1 MMEKEIITFE
11 RFGDYLRF
19 KRKELGVSQ
28 QELGLKT
35 NMERTYVS
43 MLETKG
49 NPSFGKIK
57 EISNALGITIEEFFR
72 TEIAEAKPPTIL
84 IKFNKGETE
93 KMHKEKVIE
102 EDCYPIPII
111 KNDKPLKTGKIAVE
125 DIQSYLM
132 LDGETLGDEAHKKLV
147 AVRHI
152 PSIPFPLV
160 VLDLEDKKLTEGEV
174 YAIEDKGIKLLKPFY
189 VNEMKGVVLQPVY
202 GTAKPMAIFGRQK
215 QFIKVMGKAIIAYF
229 RLPLSNK

>member
-1 MMEKEIITFE
+1 MMEKELITFE
-11 RFGDYLRF
+11 KFGDYLKF

-28 QELGLKT
+28 RELGQKT

-57 EISNALGITIEEFFR
+57 EISDALGITIEEFFR
-72 TEIAEAKPPTIL
+72 TEIAEAEPPTIL
-84 IKFNKGETE
+84 IKFNKGEPE
-93 KMHKEKVIE
+93 KMHKEKIIN

-132 LDGETLGDEAHKKLV
+132 LDGETLGENTHKKLV

-160 VLDLEDKKLTEGEV
+160 VLDLSDKKLTEGEV
-174 YAIEDKGIKLLKPFY
+174 YAIENNGIKLLKPYY
-189 VNEMKGVVLQPVY
+189 VNEMKGVVLQSAY

-215 QFIKVMGKAIIAYF
+215 QFIKVLGKAIFAY
-229 RLPLSNK
+229 LSFPFK

>member
-1 MMEKEIITFE
+1 MEGKTMNFE
-11 RFGDYLRF
+11 KFGDYLKF

-28 QELGLKT
+28 QELGDKT

-57 EISNALGITIEEFFR
+57 EISNALGISIEEFFR
-72 TEIAEAKPPTIL
+72 TEISEAEPPTIL

-93 KMHKEKVIE
+93 KMHKETMIK

-111 KNDKPLKTGKIAVE
+111 KNDKPLKTGKITVE
-125 DIQSYLM
+125 DIQAYVM
-132 LDGETLGDEAHKKLV
+132 LDGQTLGDNTHKKLV

-160 VLDLEDKKLTEGEV
+160 ILNLEDKKLTEGEI
-174 YAIEDKGIKLLKPFY
+174 YAIEDKGIKLLKPYY
-189 VNEMKGVVLQPVY
+189 VNEMRGVVLQSVY
-202 GTAKPMAIFGRQK
+202 GTAKPMALFGRQK
-215 QFIKVMGKAIIAYF
+215 QFIKVLGKALYAYLNF
-229 RLPLSNK
+229 PLK